1 MPVSP
6 LLFLGVGRA
15 SVRGD
20 ELSKV
25 IFLSFVW
32 AGTRVH
38 FQLSVL
44 HLLKHTRAHTHG
56 QVGGLIA
63 GDSGE
68 DEKLQ

>member
-1 MPVSP
+1 M
-6 LLFLGVGRA
+6 
-15 SVRGD
+15 RGD